1 MVATSSIK
9 INSSMIDDFLT
20 PVSDEENKNKYLKVN
35 ENNKIVYSSYDE
47 IVADIETSGLDEK
60 FNEINNRIDEEVL
73 NLNNTISLETS
84 KLESKDN
91 YLETYIKNV
100 ETSAEED
107 ADLFDAKIN
116 EINQTI
122 TDNYNTLDTKINSS
136 VNDINSSITELDNKY
151 VHLTG
156 DEEIDGNKKFIN
168 SVNAKGFGANTNV
181 NPDVDSEESEDSVL
195 IMRDNNE
202 NIRSQ
207 INLEQNSNDFHEL
220 RLRNISKNDK
230 KWTDV
235 RLRTTSD
242 GKYKAYYSGFEGT
255 SLEFNS
261 DMDIPNIG
269 YFKDINQSDSL
280 VHRNGNETINGTKTF
295 NNDIV
300 LQNKGITHKM
310 TSFDSTDESAN
321 GNIVIF
327 QSTDKNNKMTS
338 QLHNLVNYGAD
349 NNRLCFEVNRT
360 VGSENYNAALQFY
373 IDKDNHFGLSAT
385 TNSSATGYSSNNN
398 DALNKASSSISD
410 NSFGTKGW
418 VNNPLKSTNVVHK
431 TGDESIG
438 GNKTFTGTVKV
449 PTASVSSN
457 DTSSVNTAYIN
468 TKFQKVNVLPANPD
482 PNVYYF
488 IPEV

>member
-1 MVATSSIK
+1 MSVIYDIAGTSSDTFMLNGK
-9 INSSMIDDFLT
+9 LTFLQ
-20 PVSDEENKNKYLKVN
+20 
-35 ENNKIVYSSYDE
+35 
-47 IVADIETSGLDEK
+47 G
-60 FNEINNRIDEEVL
+60 
-73 NLNNTISLETS
+73 
-84 KLESKDN
+84 DN
-91 YLETYIKNV
+91 DPETYQGQDGDV
-100 ETSAEED
+100 Y
-107 ADLFDAKIN
+107 F
-116 EINQTI
+116 QTNGNI
-122 TDNYNTLDTKINSS
+122 WTKINGIWNNLSAMS
-136 VNDINSSITELDNKY
+136 LPNPSAYNGKILYSNGKNYTLTPYSYSDVALKSEIQTSLDDKVDKDDVYTKEEADGKY
-151 VHLTG
+151 VHLSG
-156 DEEIDGNKKFIN
+156 D
-168 SVNAKGFGANTNV
+168 
-181 NPDVDSEESEDSVL
+181 
-195 IMRDNNE
+195 
-202 NIRSQ
+202 
-207 INLEQNSNDFHEL
+207 
-220 RLRNISKNDK
+220 
-230 KWTDV
+230 
-235 RLRTTSD
+235 
-242 GKYKAYYSGFEGT
+242 
-255 SLEFNS
+255 
-261 DMDIPNIG
+261 
-269 YFKDINQSDSL
+269 
-280 VHRNGNETINGTKTF
+280 ETINGIKTF
-295 NNDIV
+295 NNAIV
-300 LQNKGITHKM
+300 LQNNGTTYKM

-327 QSTDKNNKMTS
+327 QNVDKNNKMTS

>member
-1 MVATSSIK
+1 MSVIYDIAGTSSDTFMLNGK
-9 INSSMIDDFLT
+9 LTFLQ
-20 PVSDEENKNKYLKVN
+20 
-35 ENNKIVYSSYDE
+35 
-47 IVADIETSGLDEK
+47 G
-60 FNEINNRIDEEVL
+60 
-73 NLNNTISLETS
+73 
-84 KLESKDN
+84 DN
-91 YLETYIKNV
+91 DPETYQGQDGDV
-100 ETSAEED
+100 Y
-107 ADLFDAKIN
+107 F
-116 EINQTI
+116 QTNGNI
-122 TDNYNTLDTKINSS
+122 WTKINGIWNNLSAMS
-136 VNDINSSITELDNKY
+136 LPNPSAYNGKILYSNGKNYTLTPYSYSDVALKSEIQTSLDDK
-151 VHLTG
+151 V
-156 DEEIDGNKKFIN
+156 DKD
-168 SVNAKGFGANTNV
+168 
-181 NPDVDSEESEDSVL
+181 DVYTKQE
-195 IMRDNNE
+195 
-202 NIRSQ
+202 
-207 INLEQNSNDFHEL
+207 
-220 RLRNISKNDK
+220 
-230 KWTDV
+230 
-235 RLRTTSD
+235 SD
-242 GKYKAYYSGFEGT
+242 GKFATIATVNGKADKATTLAGYGITDAYTKTESDKKYVKT
-255 SLEFNS
+255 S
-261 DMDIPNIG
+261 
-269 YFKDINQSDSL
+269 
-280 VHRNGNETINGTKTF
+280 GNETINGIKTF
-295 NNDIV
+295 NNAIV
-300 LQNKGITHKM
+300 LQNNGTTHKM

-327 QSTDKNNKMTS
+327 QNVDKNNKMTS

>member
-47 IVADIETSGLDEK
+47 IIADIETSGLDEK

-100 ETSAEED
+100 EASAEED

-122 TDNYNTLDTKINSS
+122 TDNYNTLDTKINNS
-136 VNDINSSITELDNKY
+136 VNDINSSLNTK
-151 VHLTG
+151 
-156 DEEIDGNKKFIN
+156 
-168 SVNAKGFGANTNV
+168 AN
-181 NPDVDSEESEDSVL
+181 
-195 IMRDNNE
+195 
-202 NIRSQ
+202 
-207 INLEQNSNDFHEL
+207 
-220 RLRNISKNDK
+220 KNDVYTK
-230 KWTDV
+230 QE
-235 RLRTTSD
+235 SD
-242 GKYKAYYSGFEGT
+242 GKFATIATVNGKADKATTLAGYGITDAYTKTESDKKYVKT
-255 SLEFNS
+255 S
-261 DMDIPNIG
+261 
-269 YFKDINQSDSL
+269 
-280 VHRNGNETINGTKTF
+280 GNETINGTKTF
-295 NNDIV
+295 NNAIV
-300 LQNKGITHKM
+300 LQNNGTTHKM
-310 TSFDSTDESAN
+310 TSYDATDDSTR

-327 QSTDKNNKMTS
+327 QGTDKNNKMVS
-338 QLHNLVNYGAD
+338 QLHNYVDYNEG
-349 NNRLCFEVNRT
+349 NNRLCFEVNKI
-360 VGSENYNAALQFY
+360 VGSENCNAALQLY
-373 IDKDNHFGLSAT
+373 IDNNNHFGISINK
-385 TNSSATGYSSNNN
+385 NSEATGYTTENN
-398 DALNKASSSISD
+398 DALNEVSSSISD

-418 VNNPLKSTNVVHK
+418 VNNPLKSTNVVHR

>member
-181 NPDVDSEESEDSVL
+181 NPDVDSEESAGCG
-195 IMRDNNE
+195 
-202 NIRSQ
+202 
-207 INLEQNSNDFHEL
+207 H
-220 RLRNISKNDK
+220 
-230 KWTDV
+230 
-235 RLRTTSD
+235 
-242 GKYKAYYSGFEGT
+242 
-255 SLEFNS
+255 
-261 DMDIPNIG
+261 
-269 YFKDINQSDSL
+269 
-280 VHRNGNETINGTKTF
+280 
-295 NNDIV
+295 
-300 LQNKGITHKM
+300 
-310 TSFDSTDESAN
+310 
-321 GNIVIF
+321 
-327 QSTDKNNKMTS
+327 
-338 QLHNLVNYGAD
+338 
-349 NNRLCFEVNRT
+349 
-360 VGSENYNAALQFY
+360 
-373 IDKDNHFGLSAT
+373 
-385 TNSSATGYSSNNN
+385 
-398 DALNKASSSISD
+398 
-410 NSFGTKGW
+410 
-418 VNNPLKSTNVVHK
+418 
-431 TGDESIG
+431 
-438 GNKTFTGTVKV
+438 
-449 PTASVSSN
+449 
-457 DTSSVNTAYIN
+457 
-468 TKFQKVNVLPANPD
+468 
-482 PNVYYF
+482 
-488 IPEV
+488 